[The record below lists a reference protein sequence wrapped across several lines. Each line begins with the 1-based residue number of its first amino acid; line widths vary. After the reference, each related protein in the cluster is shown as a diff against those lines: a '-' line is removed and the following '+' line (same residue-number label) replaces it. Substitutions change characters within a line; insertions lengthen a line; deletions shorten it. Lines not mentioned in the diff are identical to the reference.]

1 MNKLVFIGIFCISIL
16 LAACG
21 GSSDSITTTQVVSN
35 NAPTI
40 TIATTQR
47 FTAGQTIDFSAE
59 VSDPDGDSITVT
71 WQADNDHISFSNTT
85 GPATTISF
93 PDVDSEQIIKI
104 TITATDSKGKST
116 SKTITV
122 TLEAS
127 IAANLAPIISLP
139 ATLQAKG
146 GESIVLV
153 ATVQDP
159 QGDDVTV
166 AWQST
171 NSAVIFSDTTTLT
184 PTLTLPDVT
193 SPETVLI
200 KLIATDSQSNQS
212 EKTLTLSIIPGDGAP
227 EPSVQFE
234 LAERFETASGDVTT
248 LTANITSNVEI
259 TTIDWNLTTLGSV
272 DASVDN
278 NTVDNVTTTEV
289 TFTAPSLAVAKEHTI
304 SLKVT
309 TASGHEFSANSR
321 VFIAAS
327 SEASLEVN
335 LAESYLLEEN
345 STLSITPEIIHS
357 HAISTYQWQWLSTQ
371 EMTLITPESEIL
383 SLSAPNVDG
392 DITGQLSLT
401 VTMGALSKTVV
412 TEVTIKN
419 KPVVG
424 EIDVVASRLVVV
436 QGQTIKL
443 SVITDNFEQITSWS
457 WESLNVEGLDIK
469 ESKAG
474 YEMTAPQVTG
484 QQTMSVVYRA
494 TLSDGSTIQEIGNFT
509 VLSEAMAR
517 SSIDIE
523 ITTVPVIKSHVETVI
538 EFPFIDRHE
547 LVDSISL
554 NTANTFNSFEKS
566 AVSLAEGKV
575 QLILKVSDLA
585 LPANHTDYISINVK
599 FGVHELPFIVELA
612 MINE

>member
-21 GSSDSITTTQVVSN
+21 GSSDSKTTTQVVSN

-171 NSAVIFSDTTTLT
+171 NSAVIFSDTTSLT

-289 TFTAPSLAVAKEHTI
+289 TFTAPSLAVAKEYTI

-335 LAESYLLEEN
+335 LAESYLVEEN
-345 STLSITPEIIHS
+345 STLSITPEVIHS

-424 EIDVVASRLVVV
+424 EVDVVASRLVVV

>member
-171 NSAVIFSDTTTLT
+171 NSAVIFSDTTSLT

-259 TTIDWNLTTLGSV
+259 TNIDWNLTTLGSV

-289 TFTAPSLAVAKEHTI
+289 TFTAPSLAVAKEYTI

-335 LAESYLLEEN
+335 LAESYLVEEN
-345 STLSITPEIIHS
+345 STLSITPEVIHS

-371 EMTLITPESEIL
+371 EMTLIMPESEIL

-424 EIDVVASRLVVV
+424 EVDVVASRLVVV

-554 NTANTFNSFEKS
+554 NTANTFNNFEKS

>member
-21 GSSDSITTTQVVSN
+21 GSSDSKTTTQVVSN

-171 NSAVIFSDTTTLT
+171 NSAVIFSDTTSLT

-371 EMTLITPESEIL
+371 EMTLITPESEVL

>member
-21 GSSDSITTTQVVSN
+21 GSSDSKTTTQVVSN

-171 NSAVIFSDTTTLT
+171 NSAVIFSDTTSLT

-424 EIDVVASRLVVV
+424 EVDVVASRLVVV

>member
-21 GSSDSITTTQVVSN
+21 GSSDSKTTTQVVSN

-171 NSAVIFSDTTTLT
+171 NSAVIFSDTTSLT

-289 TFTAPSLAVAKEHTI
+289 TFTAPSLAVANEHTI

-371 EMTLITPESEIL
+371 EVTLITPESEIL

>member
-21 GSSDSITTTQVVSN
+21 GSSDSKTTTQVVSN

-146 GESIVLV
+146 GESIVLL

-171 NSAVIFSDTTTLT
+171 NSAVIFSDTTSLT

>member
-21 GSSDSITTTQVVSN
+21 GSSDSKTTTQVVSN

-171 NSAVIFSDTTTLT
+171 NSAVIFSDTTSLT

-289 TFTAPSLAVAKEHTI
+289 TFTAPSLAVANEHTI

-321 VFIAAS
+321 VFVAAS

>member
-171 NSAVIFSDTTTLT
+171 NSAVIFSDTTSLT

-289 TFTAPSLAVAKEHTI
+289 TFTAPSLAVAKEYTI

-335 LAESYLLEEN
+335 LAESYLVEEN
-345 STLSITPEIIHS
+345 STLSITPEVIHS

-424 EIDVVASRLVVV
+424 EVDVVASRLVVV

>member
-171 NSAVIFSDTTTLT
+171 NSAVIFSDTTSLT

-259 TTIDWNLTTLGSV
+259 TNIDWNLTTLGSV

-289 TFTAPSLAVAKEHTI
+289 TFTAPSLAVAKEYTI

-335 LAESYLLEEN
+335 LAESYLVEEN
-345 STLSITPEIIHS
+345 STLSITPEVIHS

-371 EMTLITPESEIL
+371 EMTLIMPESEIL

-424 EIDVVASRLVVV
+424 EVDVVASRLVVV

>member
-21 GSSDSITTTQVVSN
+21 GSSDSKTTTQVVSN

-171 NSAVIFSDTTTLT
+171 NSAVIFSDTTSLT

-289 TFTAPSLAVAKEHTI
+289 TFTAPSLAVANEHTI

-327 SEASLEVN
+327 SEASLEIN

-523 ITTVPVIKSHVETVI
+523 ITTVPLIKSHVETVI

>member
-21 GSSDSITTTQVVSN
+21 GSSDSKTTTQVVSN

-171 NSAVIFSDTTTLT
+171 NSAVIFSDTTSLT

-289 TFTAPSLAVAKEHTI
+289 TFTAPSLAVANEHTI

>member
-21 GSSDSITTTQVVSN
+21 GSSDSKTTTQVVSN

-171 NSAVIFSDTTTLT
+171 NSAVIFSDTTSLT

-289 TFTAPSLAVAKEHTI
+289 TFTAPSLAVAKEYTI

-335 LAESYLLEEN
+335 LAESYLVEEN
-345 STLSITPEIIHS
+345 STLSITPEVIHS

-371 EMTLITPESEIL
+371 EMTLIMPESEIL

-424 EIDVVASRLVVV
+424 EVDVVASRLVVV

>member
-21 GSSDSITTTQVVSN
+21 GSSDSKTTTQVVSN

-146 GESIVLV
+146 GESIVLL

-171 NSAVIFSDTTTLT
+171 NSAVIFSDTTSLT

-335 LAESYLLEEN
+335 LAESYLVEEN

-424 EIDVVASRLVVV
+424 EVDVVASRLVVV

>member
-21 GSSDSITTTQVVSN
+21 GSSDSKTTTQVVSN

-146 GESIVLV
+146 GESIVLL

-171 NSAVIFSDTTTLT
+171 NSAVIFSDATSLT

-424 EIDVVASRLVVV
+424 EVDVVASRLVVV

>member
-21 GSSDSITTTQVVSN
+21 GSSDSKTTTQVVSN

-171 NSAVIFSDTTTLT
+171 NSAVIFSDTTSLT

-424 EIDVVASRLVVV
+424 EVDVVASRLVVV

-474 YEMTAPQVTG
+474 YEMTVPQVTG

>member
-21 GSSDSITTTQVVSN
+21 GSSDSKTTTQVVSN

-146 GESIVLV
+146 GESIVLL

-171 NSAVIFSDTTTLT
+171 NSAVIFSDTTSLT

-424 EIDVVASRLVVV
+424 EVDVVASRLVVV

>member
-21 GSSDSITTTQVVSN
+21 GSSDSKTTTQVVSN

-171 NSAVIFSDTTTLT
+171 NSAVIFSDTTSLT

-371 EMTLITPESEIL
+371 EVTLITPESEIL

>member
-21 GSSDSITTTQVVSN
+21 GSSDSKTTTQVVSN

-171 NSAVIFSDTTTLT
+171 NSAVIFSDTTSLT

-554 NTANTFNSFEKS
+554 NTANTFNNFEKS

>member
-1 MNKLVFIGIFCISIL
+1 M
-16 LAACG
+16 
-21 GSSDSITTTQVVSN
+21 
-35 NAPTI
+35 
-40 TIATTQR
+40 
-47 FTAGQTIDFSAE
+47 
-59 VSDPDGDSITVT
+59 
-71 WQADNDHISFSNTT
+71 
-85 GPATTISF
+85 
-93 PDVDSEQIIKI
+93 
-104 TITATDSKGKST
+104 
-116 SKTITV
+116 
-122 TLEAS
+122 
-127 IAANLAPIISLP
+127 
-139 ATLQAKG
+139 
-146 GESIVLV
+146 
-153 ATVQDP
+153 
-159 QGDDVTV
+159 
-166 AWQST
+166 
-171 NSAVIFSDTTTLT
+171 
-184 PTLTLPDVT
+184 
-193 SPETVLI
+193 
-200 KLIATDSQSNQS
+200 
-212 EKTLTLSIIPGDGAP
+212 
-227 EPSVQFE
+227 
-234 LAERFETASGDVTT
+234 TT

>member
-171 NSAVIFSDTTTLT
+171 NSAVIFSDTTSLT

-289 TFTAPSLAVAKEHTI
+289 TFTAPSLAVAKEYTI

-424 EIDVVASRLVVV
+424 EVDVVASRLVVV

>member
-21 GSSDSITTTQVVSN
+21 GSSDSKTTTQVVSN

-171 NSAVIFSDTTTLT
+171 NSAVIFSDTTSLT

-289 TFTAPSLAVAKEHTI
+289 TFTAPSLAVANEHTI

-345 STLSITPEIIHS
+345 STLSITPEVIHS

>member
-21 GSSDSITTTQVVSN
+21 GSSDSKTTTQVVSN

-171 NSAVIFSDTTTLT
+171 NSAVIFSDTTSLT

-289 TFTAPSLAVAKEHTI
+289 TFTAPSLAVANEHTI

-321 VFIAAS
+321 VFVAAS

-371 EMTLITPESEIL
+371 EVTLITPESEIL

>member
-21 GSSDSITTTQVVSN
+21 GSSDSKTTTQVVSN

-171 NSAVIFSDTTTLT
+171 NSAVIFSDTTSLT

-371 EMTLITPESEIL
+371 EMTLITPESEVL

-424 EIDVVASRLVVV
+424 EVDVVASRLVVV

>member
-21 GSSDSITTTQVVSN
+21 GSSDSKTTTQVVSN

-171 NSAVIFSDTTTLT
+171 NSAVIFSDTTSLT

>member
-171 NSAVIFSDTTTLT
+171 NSAVIFSDTTSLT

-289 TFTAPSLAVAKEHTI
+289 TFTAPSLAVAKEYTI

-335 LAESYLLEEN
+335 LAESYLVEEN
-345 STLSITPEIIHS
+345 STLSITPEVIHS

-371 EMTLITPESEIL
+371 EMTLIMPESEIL

-424 EIDVVASRLVVV
+424 EVDVVASRLVVV

>member
-21 GSSDSITTTQVVSN
+21 GSSDSKTTTQVVSN

-93 PDVDSEQIIKI
+93 PDVESEQIIKI

-171 NSAVIFSDTTTLT
+171 NSAVIFSDTTSLT

-554 NTANTFNSFEKS
+554 NTANTFNNFEKS

>member
-21 GSSDSITTTQVVSN
+21 GSSDSKTTTQVVSN

-171 NSAVIFSDTTTLT
+171 NSAVIFSDATSLT

-424 EIDVVASRLVVV
+424 EVDVVASRLVVV

>member
-21 GSSDSITTTQVVSN
+21 GSSDSKTTTQVVSN

-171 NSAVIFSDTTTLT
+171 NSAVIFSDTTSLT

-289 TFTAPSLAVAKEHTI
+289 TFTAPSLAVANEHTI

-335 LAESYLLEEN
+335 LAESYLVEEN
-345 STLSITPEIIHS
+345 STLSITPEVIHS

-424 EIDVVASRLVVV
+424 EVDVVASRLVVV

>member
-21 GSSDSITTTQVVSN
+21 GSSDSKTTTQVVSN

-171 NSAVIFSDTTTLT
+171 NSAVIFSDATSLT

-335 LAESYLLEEN
+335 LAESYLVEEN